1 MKKIYQLLCTV
12 AMTLPCMPYAQ
23 VVTTT
28 PPIVQADT
36 KDVVITFHAD
46 EGNRGLAGVTSAT
59 KVYAHTGVI
68 TSLSTSDSD
77 WKYAPTWGT
86 NTEKYEMT

>member
-1 MKKIYQLLCTV
+1 MKQIYQLLCAV
-12 AMTLPCMPYAQ
+12 AAMLPCMAYAQ

-36 KDVVITFHAD
+36 KDIVITFHAD

-59 KVYAHTGVI
+59 KVYAHTGVV
-68 TSLSTSDSD
+68 TSS
-77 WKYAPTWGT
+77 
-86 NTEKYEMT
+86 